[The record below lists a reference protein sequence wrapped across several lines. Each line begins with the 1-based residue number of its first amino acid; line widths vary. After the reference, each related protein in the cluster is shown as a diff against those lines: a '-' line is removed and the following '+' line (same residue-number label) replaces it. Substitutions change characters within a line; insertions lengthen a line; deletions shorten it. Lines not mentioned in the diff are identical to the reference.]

1 MKKWF
6 ALLFIPI
13 MILSMTACG
22 TSQPAATEAL
32 QTEVHPTEYLPFEG
46 ETLTVLYMSGAHAD
60 AARSMAPEF
69 EAITG
74 AKVEVIDYPYEDLHE
89 QALLDLISYIGSF
102 DVINIDSQWDGEFA
116 PYLEPLDDYIAQDN
130 YDMSVWIDNVLA
142 NCGKWQDTIVG
153 IPTESMPL
161 VFAYRTDLL
170 PNGIPKTWNEYRRIL
185 TSVNKPANG
194 IYGIAVSKAPDQL
207 VDIFNRMLWSMG
219 GKWADEDWKVT
230 VNSIEGRSVLTH
242 LNAVRTLSDPA
253 CLEWSA
259 EEAIQ
264 AFLDGKAAVCE
275 TWPLPDI
282 LQKGDDPEQS
292 QIVGNWALGSIP
304 YDKTGITPLS
314 AWDAAI
320 PVGSQNKKLAWEW
333 IKMYTG
339 FDMQNKFYDEFAIF
353 SPRKAFWEQEKMA
366 NLSVVREALDYAN
379 NGWRIPAFL
388 EAEANIIDTI
398 SSYLSYQIYQ
408 DTAIR
413 RIEAEIKTVL
423 ENMPPEEGVKNYN
436 H

>member
-1 MKKWF
+1 
-6 ALLFIPI
+6 
-13 MILSMTACG
+13 MILTMTACG
-22 TSQPAATEAL
+22 TSQPAATEAPK
-32 QTEVHPTEYLPFEG
+32 TEVLPTEYLPFEG

-116 PYLEPLDDYIAQDN
+116 PYLEPLDNYIAQDN

-366 NLSVVREALDYAN
+366 NLSVVREALDCAN
-379 NGWRIPAFL
+379 NAWRIPAFL